1 MSVLPILKMGAPRL
15 LRVAQPVT
23 AFDTDAL
30 HWLVSDRLDT
40 MRAASGA
47 GLAAPQVGV
56 DLQSRASMPGWCST
70 NATT

>member
-1 MSVLPILKMGAPRL
+1 MSVLSILKMGAPRL

-30 HWLVSDRLDT
+30 HLLVVDLLDT
-40 MRAASGA
+40 MRAASDA